1 MKEHFCEFSLSRKH
15 YERKIVANLIKQWNT
30 QYLTLVDLFE
40 QFDKPY
46 YYHAE
51 IIFFFFISC
60 QTKFNSN
67 LLIQLYLHFITF
79 IWKFIWKLFLVEMQ
93 QVTYITIPCLSTFN
107 I

>member
-1 MKEHFCEFSLSRKH
+1 MVFLNSKILKIKYRGTLFMKEHFCEFSLSRKH

-67 LLIQLYLHFITF
+67 LLIQLYLHFITLYGNLYGNCF
-79 IWKFIWKLFLVEMQ
+79 K
-93 QVTYITIPCLSTFN
+93 
-107 I
+107 